1 MKQCSKTWSVL
12 ALALVLPLLLLDGWL
27 FNLARAVEVE
37 IELTIRQS
45 QYFKTKW
52 TPPPEGATVVLTI
65 KNEDDIRHGFI
76 SQLFQNLL
84 VRTLSDG
91 VQVYG
96 KGIEGLYLDP
106 GATIQLRFQV
116 LRPGDYDF
124 HCDLHPSMKGEL
136 LLLHVDVV

>member
-1 MKQCSKTWSVL
+1 MKQQSKAWPIL
-12 ALALVLPLLLLDGWL
+12 ALALVTPLLVLDGWL
-27 FNLARAVEVE
+27 FNIAQAVEVE

-52 TPPPEGATVVLTI
+52 TPPPEGASVVLTI
-65 KNEDDIRHGFI
+65 KNEDDIRHGFT
-76 SQLFQNLL
+76 SQLFHNLL

-91 VQVYG
+91 VQIYG

-116 LRPGDYDF
+116 LRPGDYEF
-124 HCDLHPSMKGEL
+124 NCDLHPTMRGEL

>member
-1 MKQCSKTWSVL
+1 MAQ
-12 ALALVLPLLLLDGWL
+12 
-27 FNLARAVEVE
+27 AVEVE

-52 TPPPEGATVVLTI
+52 APPPENSSVVLTI
-65 KNEDDIRHGFI
+65 KNEDDIRHGFT
-76 SQLFQNLL
+76 SQLFQDLL

-116 LRPGDYDF
+116 LRPGDYEF
-124 HCDLHPSMKGEL
+124 HCDLHPTMRGEL